1 VQSQP
6 KVILG
11 IEGSALAFSERSTI
25 GELTEGRVVLDEGLN
40 MPLWTRSVITAGE
53 GAIGSNLCRHKAVA
67 SIVSGFRL
75 MHM

>member
-1 VQSQP
+1 METVE
-6 KVILG
+6 VILG

-53 GAIGSNLCRHKAVA
+53 GAIGTNLCRHKPVA